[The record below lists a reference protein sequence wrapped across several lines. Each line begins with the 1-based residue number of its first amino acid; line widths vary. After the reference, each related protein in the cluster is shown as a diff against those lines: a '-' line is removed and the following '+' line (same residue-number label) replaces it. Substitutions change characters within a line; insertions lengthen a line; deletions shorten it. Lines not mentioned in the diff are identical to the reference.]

1 MYHQNSNT
9 CGFILKIISL
19 LNITLNKWLIY
30 IYIYFF
36 RRHSTFQISQNLYSF
51 FWLEVVPFLFYAHA
65 SSKKINPP
73 FPADKKSFHPG
84 LELGDDNL
92 RHHFRS
98 FGSMLHI
105 GRNHLSSI
113 LGDLENFCWENTKL
127 ARNFVAI
134 FLRIFFLRWGG
145 VGRKKKRWKRQSR
158 FVEGQ
163 KMGKSLIWCV
173 FFSHVFCWDIL
184 PIYRQ
189 SNMEDELS
197 PWKKNPCWLKKDI
210 QITEFPFLVVPPF
223 YSYRMDGPRGPM
235 KL

>member
-1 MYHQNSNT
+1 MTY
-9 CGFILKIISL
+9 IIASSPFYP
-19 LNITLNKWLIY
+19 LI
-30 IYIYFF
+30 
-36 RRHSTFQISQNLYSF
+36 SKNLYMF
-51 FWLEVVPFLFYAHA
+51 FLLEVVPFLFYAHA

-134 FLRIFFLRWGG
+134 FLRIFFCGG
-145 VGRKKKRWKRQSR
+145 VGWGGKRKDEKDRADLLKGRRWA
-158 FVEGQ
+158 
-163 KMGKSLIWCV
+163 KSLI
-173 FFSHVFCWDIL
+173 
-184 PIYRQ
+184 
-189 SNMEDELS
+189 
-197 PWKKNPCWLKKDI
+197 
-210 QITEFPFLVVPPF
+210 
-223 YSYRMDGPRGPM
+223 
-235 KL
+235 